1 MAVVAAVV
9 RYNAGQQPF
18 RETGLSEIETVDVNE
33 MRLNEAQALALAL
46 ALALAVAKLA
56 DSNVAEIDNALY
68 EHAIDSWR
76 KVAMVIGL
84 TMIKVDGQ
92 FGAIPDS
99 YYLQRVAKLA
109 ELGRL
114 EAQGELWRMGRSEVR
129 RLPGV

>member
-1 MAVVAAVV
+1 M
-9 RYNAGQQPF
+9 
-18 RETGLSEIETVDVNE
+18 SEIEEVDASE
-33 MRLNEAQALALAL
+33 MRLNEAQ
-46 ALALAVAKLA
+46 ALAVAKLA

-84 TMIKVDGQ
+84 TIIKVDGQ

-99 YYLQRVAKLA
+99 YYLQRVAKLV

-114 EAQGELWRMGRSEVR
+114 EAQGELWKMGRSEVR

>member
-1 MAVVAAVV
+1 MVAAVV

-18 RETGLSEIETVDVNE
+18 RETGLSEIEEVDASE
-33 MRLNEAQALALAL
+33 MRLNEAQ
-46 ALALAVAKLA
+46 ALAVAKLA

-84 TMIKVDGQ
+84 TIIKVDGQ

-99 YYLQRVAKLA
+99 YYLQRVAKLV

-114 EAQGELWRMGRSEVR
+114 EAQGELWKMGRSEVR

>member
-18 RETGLSEIETVDVNE
+18 REKELSEIETVDVSE
-33 MRLNEAQALALAL
+33 MRLNDVQ
-46 ALALAVAKLA
+46 ALAVAKLT
-56 DSNVAEIDNALY
+56 DSNVTDIDNALY
-68 EHAIDSWR
+68 EHVIDSWR
-76 KVAMVIGL
+76 KIAMVIGL
-84 TMIKVDGQ
+84 TMTKVDGQ

-99 YYLQRVAKLA
+99 YYVQRVAKLV

-114 EAQGELWRMGRSEVR
+114 QAQGDLWKMGRSEVR